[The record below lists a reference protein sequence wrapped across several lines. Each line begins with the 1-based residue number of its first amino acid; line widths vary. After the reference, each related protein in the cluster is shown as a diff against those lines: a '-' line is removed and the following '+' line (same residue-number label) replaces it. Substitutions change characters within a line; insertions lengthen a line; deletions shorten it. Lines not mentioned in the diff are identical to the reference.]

1 MTSYLL
7 LIKGNPI
14 LICCQIMNRFD
25 TVQASLKRKKYRS
38 YSPTQLT
45 NAYIDVVENKFSVY
59 KASRKYSIPEQT
71 LRDRVNGNVKIE
83 TTKSGPDPLFSEE
96 EEARLVKHIQQIS
109 AVGYGYTRVEVMN
122 LGTEYAI
129 ALGKRDR
136 EHPLSLQWLN
146 SFIDRWPDLKVR
158 RPKTISELR
167 AKATSRESIE
177 KYFKELESILDKYD
191 LRDKP
196 ECIYNV
202 DEKGIQHNHSPPYIV
217 ASSDSV
223 PSVITAE
230 KSSTVT
236 ILGCGNALGYQ
247 IPPFFVFP
255 GARMRRE
262 LMEGCSVGAEGTVS
276 KTGWSNSEIFTT
288 YLQNHFVRFAKGRVT
303 DQKILLLY
311 DGHRSHFSPALID
324 WAIDQDIILYVLP
337 PHTSHILQP
346 MDVGCFG
353 PFSKIYGNECH
364 KFQRTHAGSVN
375 KYNICNLACKAY
387 TAALS
392 PNNLRGAFR
401 RTGIFPF
408 DPSVVSLG
416 NAFLAS
422 DTRKE
427 LEVNDDDQAPNSI
440 GSGEQVPVVCDTQ
453 VLPDCQEN
461 RNVEMTQDKDCLV
474 IEDFQHKGVQTEPI
488 HISSEE
494 PKESLLSSFFEK
506 KKPVFFTKSNK
517 QRRSINKIV
526 GGKAITENSVANQ
539 VKDYVATVTKPKTTK
554 KLKFSP
560 PFRHSDQDR
569 SDKSLPSESSDPPA
583 ALSADQPG
591 PSGIHVQQNRCS
603 HREPECLSSD
613 SEIEES
619 EKCCVCKLF
628 EPKQLRSCVS
638 IVFTKWGK
646 CMFDNCDHWVHLGF
660 CTEVRVLR
668 RHDIFYC
675 PCHGLPAKSA
685 IIE

>member
-1 MTSYLL
+1 
-7 LIKGNPI
+7 
-14 LICCQIMNRFD
+14 
-25 TVQASLKRKKYRS
+25 
-38 YSPTQLT
+38 
-45 NAYIDVVENKFSVY
+45 
-59 KASRKYSIPEQT
+59 
-71 LRDRVNGNVKIE
+71 
-83 TTKSGPDPLFSEE
+83 
-96 EEARLVKHIQQIS
+96 
-109 AVGYGYTRVEVMN
+109 MN

-196 ECIYNV
+196 EYIYNV

-217 ASSDSV
+217 ASSDIV

-262 LMEGCSVGAEGTVS
+262 LMEGCSVGADGTVS

-337 PHTSHILQP
+337 PHTSHILQ
-346 MDVGCFG
+346 
-353 PFSKIYGNECH
+353 
-364 KFQRTHAGSVN
+364 THAGSVN

-387 TAALS
+387 TVALS

-408 DPSVVSLG
+408 DPSVVSLS

-427 LEVNDDDQAPNSI
+427 LEVNDDDQTPNSS

-453 VLPDCQEN
+453 
-461 RNVEMTQDKDCLV
+461 
-474 IEDFQHKGVQTEPI
+474 
-488 HISSEE
+488 
-494 PKESLLSSFFEK
+494 
-506 KKPVFFTKSNK
+506 KKPVYFTKSNK

-560 PFRHSDQDR
+560 PFRHSEDQDR

-591 PSGIHVQQNRCS
+591 PSGIHVQQTMQ
-603 HREPECLSSD
+603 SS
-613 SEIEES
+613 
-619 EKCCVCKLF
+619 
-628 EPKQLRSCVS
+628 
-638 IVFTKWGK
+638 
-646 CMFDNCDHWVHLGF
+646 
-660 CTEVRVLR
+660 
-668 RHDIFYC
+668 
-675 PCHGLPAKSA
+675 
-685 IIE
+685 